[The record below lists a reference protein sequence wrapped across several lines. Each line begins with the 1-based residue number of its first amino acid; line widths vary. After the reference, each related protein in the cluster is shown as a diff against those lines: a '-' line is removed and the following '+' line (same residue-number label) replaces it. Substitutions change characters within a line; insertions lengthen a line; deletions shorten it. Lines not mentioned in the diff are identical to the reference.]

1 MSSPKIPECFRKLT
15 VEPEF
20 AVTLRDGQWEILA
33 KETGG
38 LRKCPSCGG
47 TVKRHGWKKSAF
59 IDAPLRGCPSRVLLA
74 RPRFKCRDCGK
85 TTLLVDPSLDDV
97 QRCTV
102 RLRDFVR
109 QRLASDLPPTSV
121 REVAQEIGAST
132 TFVSSLLRQIA
143 QEAARTV
150 STHIDLGIYEVNTRS
165 SHRWVLIDLDSATP
179 LEIVP
184 AGRDHMSELRDAL
197 RRLTKIYRLQTVS
210 IPLNSAVA
218 GCVIATC
225 DAVPVRVSLASIHD
239 AIAKVICRIGGL
251 DLRKGRQDAQYRARL
266 REVAAHRFRRL
277 VNSRGIRPNRPPQ
290 TYATFWQAY
299 EAKESLFRSLRCTAT
314 GGEFA
319 ILRSWLATLPD
330 VWIAEFRTIVRDL
343 AQVQSVG
350 VEISR
355 LNDMTSFD
363 EISFVVERLCAA
375 HCESLHRDLA
385 LASIWLSGK
394 CIDCARSDSSLEG
407 NSDAEVDTSCIA
419 DDADPP
425 TLADM
430 LEFLSKLACFT
441 LEYATPA
448 DAGEGKRSA
457 RQLGKRRHGPYGN
470 SRSTS
475 RRRSHPDNPR

>member
-1 MSSPKIPECFRKLT
+1 M
-15 VEPEF
+15 
-20 AVTLRDGQWEILA
+20 
-33 KETGG
+33 
-38 LRKCPSCGG
+38 
-47 TVKRHGWKKSAF
+47 
-59 IDAPLRGCPSRVLLA
+59 
-74 RPRFKCRDCGK
+74 
-85 TTLLVDPSLDDV
+85 
-97 QRCTV
+97 
-102 RLRDFVR
+102 
-109 QRLASDLPPTSV
+109 
-121 REVAQEIGAST
+121 
-132 TFVSSLLRQIA
+132 
-143 QEAARTV
+143 
-150 STHIDLGIYEVNTRS
+150 
-165 SHRWVLIDLDSATP
+165 
-179 LEIVP
+179 
-184 AGRDHMSELRDAL
+184 
-197 RRLTKIYRLQTVS
+197 
-210 IPLNSAVA
+210 
-218 GCVIATC
+218 
-225 DAVPVRVSLASIHD
+225 
-239 AIAKVICRIGGL
+239 
-251 DLRKGRQDAQYRARL
+251 
-266 REVAAHRFRRL
+266 
-277 VNSRGIRPNRPPQ
+277 NSRGIRPNRPPQ

-457 RQLGKRRHGPYGN
+457 RQLGKRRHEPCGN

-475 RRRSHPDNPR
+475 RRGSHPDNPR